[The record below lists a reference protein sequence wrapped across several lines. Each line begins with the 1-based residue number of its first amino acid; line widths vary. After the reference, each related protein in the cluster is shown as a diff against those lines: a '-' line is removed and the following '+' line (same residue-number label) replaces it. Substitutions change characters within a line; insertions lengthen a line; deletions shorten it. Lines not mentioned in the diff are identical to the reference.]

1 MIRAKLW
8 FRCAGAFNPVTP
20 VVWRPAVIGWKAREK
35 QIDFAIER
43 AFNGEEL
50 ISRMKGWVTA
60 DVKMVI
66 KIVKRHGYLKMLDEQ
81 DLVVETEIEEHFE
94 NLKNDLTDSLQDHIY
109 LERIYFDDRLVI
121 RNSLVRYLSCS

>member
-1 MIRAKLW
+1 MALPDFFRSYEGEKEIMIRAKLW

-81 DLVVETEIEEHFE
+81 DLVVEMETEEDFE
-94 NLKNDLTDSLQDHIY
+94 NLKNDLTDSLQDHID
-109 LERIYFDDRLVI
+109 LERI
-121 RNSLVRYLSCS
+121 

>member
-50 ISRMKGWVTA
+50 INRMKGWVTA
-60 DVKMVI
+60 DVKKVI
-66 KIVKRHGYLKMLDEQ
+66 RIVKRHGYLKMLDEQ
-81 DLVVETEIEEHFE
+81 DLVVETETEEDFE
-94 NLKNDLTDSLQDHIY
+94 NLKNDLTDSLQDHID
-109 LERIYFDDRLVI
+109 LERI
-121 RNSLVRYLSCS
+121 